1 MTSGI
6 SRPEK
11 FATILC
17 MNSLNAISK
26 ATMRLGL
33 IMLRNGSSSS
43 RADDAMQRMGQI
55 LGADSVEAYV
65 TPTGIIASTYLGED
79 IQTRVERIRAL
90 GVNMQRIY
98 EAELLVR
105 SLKAGAD
112 PEAVEAELTR
122 IEASLSPYKPWAMML
137 ACGLGCG
144 AFAVLRGGGP
154 IEFAAAYLAAAAA
167 QYLRHR
173 LLQAKL
179 RVPPTTV
186 LCAIVASSLAIGLV
200 RLMNAPRPELGVIA
214 SVLLLVPGVPL
225 VISLLDLLLGNLVS
239 GAARGL
245 YALIV
250 LMSIGV
256 GILVSINLWHFIII

>member
-1 MTSGI
+1 
-6 SRPEK
+6 
-11 FATILC
+11 
-17 MNSLNAISK
+17 
-26 ATMRLGL
+26 
-33 IMLRNGSSSS
+33 MLRNGTSSN
-43 RADDAMQRMGQI
+43 RADDAMQRAGAA
-55 LGADSVEAYV
+55 LGADRVEAYV
-65 TPTGIIASTYLGED
+65 TPTGIIASAYRGDE

-90 GVNMQRIY
+90 GVNMQRVY

-105 SLKAGAD
+105 SLQHGAD
-112 PEAVEAELTR
+112 AATVDAALTR
-122 IEASLSPYKPWAMML
+122 IELAPSPYKVWTIIL

-144 AFAVLRGGGP
+144 SFAVLRGGGP
-154 IEFAAAYLAAAAA
+154 LEFAAAYLAAVAA
-167 QYLRHR
+167 QFLRHR
-173 LLQAKL
+173 LMQAKL
-179 RVPPTTV
+179 RVPPVTV
-186 LCAIVASSLAIGLV
+186 LCAIVASSIAIGLV

-256 GILVSINLWHFIII
+256 GILISINLWHFTIV

>member
-1 MTSGI
+1 
-6 SRPEK
+6 
-11 FATILC
+11 
-17 MNSLNAISK
+17 MNSLSAISK
-26 ATMRLGL
+26 VTMRLGL
-33 IMLRNGSSSS
+33 IMLRNGTSSN
-43 RADDAMQRMGQI
+43 RADDAMQRTGAV
-55 LGADSVEAYV
+55 LGADRVEAYV
-65 TPTGIIASTYLGED
+65 TPTGIIASTYRDDE

-90 GVNMQRIY
+90 GVNMQRVY
-98 EAELLVR
+98 EAELLVH
-105 SLKAGAD
+105 SLQRGVDAAT
-112 PEAVEAELTR
+112 VEAALTR
-122 IEASLSPYKPWAMML
+122 IEAAPPPYQAWTICL

-154 IEFAAAYLAAAAA
+154 LEFAAAYLAAVVA
-167 QYLRHR
+167 QFLRHR
-173 LLQAKL
+173 LLTQAKL
-179 RVPPTTV
+179 RVPPVTV

-200 RLMNAPRPELGVIA
+200 RVLNAPRPELGVIA

-256 GILVSINLWHFIII
+256 GILISINLWHFTIV